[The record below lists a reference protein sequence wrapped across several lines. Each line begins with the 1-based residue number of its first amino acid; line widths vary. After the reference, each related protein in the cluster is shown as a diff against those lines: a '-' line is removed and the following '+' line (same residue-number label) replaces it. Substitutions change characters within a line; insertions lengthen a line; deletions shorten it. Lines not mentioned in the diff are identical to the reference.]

1 MDELIQEW
9 RNLNEAMNRIMPG
22 TPEETK
28 TCDRLDE
35 IEAVLGRETVN
46 QLMDET
52 Y

>member
-9 RNLNEAMNRIMPG
+9 RDLNEAMNRIMPG
-22 TPEETK
+22 SPEEAK

-35 IEAVLGRETVN
+35 IDPALGPQVVN
-46 QLMDET
+46 ELMDET